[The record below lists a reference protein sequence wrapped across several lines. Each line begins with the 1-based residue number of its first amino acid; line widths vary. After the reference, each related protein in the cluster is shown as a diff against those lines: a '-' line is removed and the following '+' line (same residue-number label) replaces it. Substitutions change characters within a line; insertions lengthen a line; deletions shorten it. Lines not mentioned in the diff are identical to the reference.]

1 MTEADDAHILGPAD
15 QFAIEAV
22 GEPGDRRFRI
32 LVQGPGGNATIWL
45 EKEDMSRLALSVERL
60 LQMVE
65 RNVGEASS
73 RGSNVEELPT
83 ESPSQSF
90 EFQSG
95 SWAVGYLESA
105 HVIEFQAHDIE
116 DEDDSQPRL
125 RFWATM
131 AQSQDWSST
140 LPAVPWPNESRIE
153 SCVPD
158 DEWASSRHGGWLELG
173 LPQRGGLLHSSGIG
187 LT

>member
-60 LQMVE
+60 LQMVQ
-65 RNVGEASS
+65 RNVEEASS
-73 RGSNVEELPT
+73 RGTNTEELPT

-131 AQSQDWSST
+131 AQSQDWSTRAMEVYSAGRPRCPLCHGPMNPGT
-140 LPAVPWPNESRIE
+140 NHVCPMTNGHHHATVGGPN
-153 SCVPD
+153 
-158 DEWASSRHGGWLELG
+158 
-173 LPQRGGLLHSSGIG
+173 
-187 LT
+187 